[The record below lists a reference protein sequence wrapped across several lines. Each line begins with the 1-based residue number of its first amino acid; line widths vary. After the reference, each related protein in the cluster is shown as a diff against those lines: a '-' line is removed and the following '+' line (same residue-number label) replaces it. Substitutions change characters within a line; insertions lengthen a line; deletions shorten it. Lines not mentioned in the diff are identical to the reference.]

1 MLPELRSKEE
11 QTQTLGKEY
20 SSADRLMNKSE
31 VAELLK
37 RHKLMVSDRFV
48 YEEDM
53 LAWKSWLSSARGR
66 KLSASAE

>member
-1 MLPELRSKEE
+1 MPMLPELSSKED

-20 SSADRLMNKSE
+20 SSADSLMNKSE

-53 LAWKSWLSSARGR
+53 LA
-66 KLSASAE
+66 